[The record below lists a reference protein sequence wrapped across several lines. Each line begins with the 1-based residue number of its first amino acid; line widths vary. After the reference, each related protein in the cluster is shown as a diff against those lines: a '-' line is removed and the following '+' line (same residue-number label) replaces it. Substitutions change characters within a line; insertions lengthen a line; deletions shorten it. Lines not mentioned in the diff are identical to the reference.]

1 MKYVKIIAFAAL
13 AAAIYAVL
21 RPLVRALRRQA

>member
-13 AAAIYAVL
+13 TAAIYAVL
-21 RPLVRALRRQA
+21 RPLVRKLLGR

>member
-13 AAAIYAVL
+13 AAAIDAVL
-21 RPLVRALRRQA
+21 RPLVRKLLGR

>member
-21 RPLVRALRRQA
+21 RPLVRELLGR

>member
-13 AAAIYAVL
+13 VAAIYAVL
-21 RPLVRALRRQA
+21 RPLVRKLLGR

>member
-13 AAAIYAVL
+13 ATAIYAVL
-21 RPLVRALRRQA
+21 RPLVRKLLGR

>member
-13 AAAIYAVL
+13 GAAIYAVL
-21 RPLVRALRRQA
+21 RPLVRKLLGR

>member
-21 RPLVRALRRQA
+21 RPLVRKLLGS